1 MKTNLKRSILAP
13 ILIGLGA
20 VLLLYIGN
28 PIGPFLFAFGLLGVC
43 ILDADL
49 FTGKAGYYWR
59 KQKLNLF
66 CILVIN
72 LVVAYI
78 IGFLF
83 SLCDPTLIAAA
94 TEKVQ
99 SWDLSVGFCLKSF
112 FCGVVMYVAVE
123 VFKRGSMLG
132 VLFGVPLF
140 IFCGFQHSIAN
151 MIFYGLAQCMDWN
164 IILVLICA
172 IFNLFGSIFVSI
184 LTGEAK

>member
-1 MKTNLKRSILAP
+1 MLAP

-20 VLLLYIGN
+20 VVLLYLGN

-43 ILDADL
+43 MLDADL

-59 KQKLNLF
+59 KQKLKLLF
-66 CILVIN
+66 ILVVN
-72 LVVAYI
+72 LLAGYL

-83 SLCDPTLIAAA
+83 SLCDPALMAGAI
-94 TEKVQ
+94 EKVQ
-99 SWDLSVGFCLKSF
+99 SWDLSLGFCLRSF

-123 VFKRGSMLG
+123 VFKRGSIVGIL
-132 VLFGVPLF
+132 LGVPLF

-151 MIFYGLAQCMDWN
+151 IIFYGLARCIDWN
-164 IILVLICA
+164 IILILICA

>member
-1 MKTNLKRSILAP
+1 MKISLKRSILAP

-20 VLLLYIGN
+20 VLLLYIGS

-43 ILDADL
+43 ILNADL

-59 KQKLNLF
+59 NKKLELLFILGVNL
-66 CILVIN
+66 IAGYL
-72 LVVAYI
+72 

-83 SLCDPTLIAAA
+83 SLSDPTLKAAA
-94 TEKVQ
+94 LEKVQ

-112 FCGVVMYVAVE
+112 FCGIVMYVAVE
-123 VFKRGSMLG
+123 VYKRGSILG

-151 MIFYGLAQCMDWN
+151 IIFYGLAQCIDWN

>member
-28 PIGPFLFAFGLLGVC
+28 PIGPFLFPFGLLGVC
-43 ILDADL
+43 ILDVDL

-59 KQKLNLF
+59 KQKLNLLF
-66 CILVIN
+66 ILVVN
-72 LVVAYI
+72 LIIAYGV
-78 IGFLF
+78 GFLF
-83 SLCDPTLIAAA
+83 SYIDSSLIGAAA
-94 TEKVQ
+94 QKVEQ
-99 SWDLSVGFCLKSF
+99 WDLSIGFCLKSF

-123 VFKRGSMLG
+123 VFKRGSILG